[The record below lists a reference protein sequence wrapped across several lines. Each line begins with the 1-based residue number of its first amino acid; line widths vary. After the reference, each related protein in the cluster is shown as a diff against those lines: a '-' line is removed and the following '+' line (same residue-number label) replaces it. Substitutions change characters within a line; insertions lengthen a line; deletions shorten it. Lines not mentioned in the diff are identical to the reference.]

1 MKGLVEYF
9 EKILNRKLTVEEK
22 MLIKKSYKLGKNCSF
37 DIPKNKKEKPYYK

>member
-37 DIPKNKKEKPYYK
+37 DIPKKENKYYK